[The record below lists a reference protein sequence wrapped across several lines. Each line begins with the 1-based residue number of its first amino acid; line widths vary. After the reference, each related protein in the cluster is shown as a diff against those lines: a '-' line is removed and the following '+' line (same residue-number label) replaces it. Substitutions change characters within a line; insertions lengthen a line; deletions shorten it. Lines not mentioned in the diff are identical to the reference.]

1 MKLKTRLLFNSIGP
15 MLLVI
20 VIVMAI
26 LAFELPLLNT
36 RTTEKGMKSAAYT
49 VANMLD
55 LIEGNYKIN
64 NGNLVKGDKILT
76 DESGIFESMKE
87 KTGMEIAVFYSNI
100 GYATTLKD
108 DAGNYLK
115 LFTVDENIADSVI
128 SLNEVYYDRN
138 ATFNGVDYYG
148 CYVPV
153 RQNGLTANIGMVF
166 VGLPVSEVKS
176 ATVIWIIISFA
187 VVLVVAVVSTIFA
200 WKYARSMTKA
210 IVECEKAAD
219 RLTSGELEI
228 RLPEELLKR
237 SDELGAL
244 GRSNVKLASTLKD
257 IVSEAKK
264 CTEEL
269 GDASTNLKKV
279 SMDTT
284 VAIRNVKNS
293 VNDINKATS
302 SQARDTETAS
312 ENVAV
317 ISGAINDT
325 AMEVKQLDNNAEL
338 MKAKSEEALEILD
351 DLKGIT
357 DEAGQAINVIYEQTN
372 KTNSSAKSIGEA
384 VNLISD
390 IANQTNLLSLNASI
404 EAARAGEAGQGFA
417 VVATEI
423 SALAEQTNNSA
434 HMIKG
439 IIDSLMRDS
448 NNAVKTMDKV
458 QEIIVKQ
465 NENVDRTVS
474 IFNELEDNINTT
486 VTTSAKISQD
496 VKALEEARN
505 VVEDALQNLS
515 AVAEENA
522 AGTEETSNSMDRVGN
537 VINKVSSA
545 ALNLS
550 NMSERLDLTM
560 SAFKV
565 DEY

>member
-1 MKLKTRLLFNSIGP
+1 
-15 MLLVI
+15 
-20 VIVMAI
+20 
-26 LAFELPLLNT
+26 
-36 RTTEKGMKSAAYT
+36 MKSAAYA
-49 VANMLD
+49 VANTLD
-55 LIEGNYKIN
+55 LLDGDYKII
-64 NGNLVKGDKILT
+64 NGKLSKGSLILT
-76 DESGIFESMKE
+76 DEVQFLETLKE
-87 KTGMEIAVFYSNI
+87 KMGMEVAIFYSNI

-108 DAGNYLK
+108 QEGNYLK
-115 LFTVDENIADSVI
+115 QFTVDEKTADSVI
-128 SLNEVYYDRN
+128 SLNEVRYDRDV
-138 ATFNGVDYYG
+138 TFNGVSYYG
-148 CYVPV
+148 CYVPL
-153 RQNGLTANIGMVF
+153 RQNGLTVNIGMVF
-166 VGLPVSEVKS
+166 VGIPGSEVKS
-176 ATVIWIIISFA
+176 DVIPWIIISFA
-187 VVLVVAVVSTIFA
+187 IVLVIAVVSIIFA

-264 CTEEL
+264 CTGEL

-284 VAIRNVKNS
+284 VAIRNIKNS

-302 SQARDTETAS
+302 SQAKDTETAS

-545 ALNLS
+545 ALSLS
-550 NMSERLDLTM
+550 DMSERLDLTM

>member
-15 MLLVI
+15 MLLII
-20 VIVMAI
+20 VVVLAI
-26 LAFELPLLNT
+26 LAFELPLFNSN
-36 RTTEKGMKSAAYT
+36 TTEKSMKSAAYA
-49 VANMLD
+49 VANTLD
-55 LIEGNYKIN
+55 LLDGDYKIV
-64 NGNLVKGDKILT
+64 NGKLSKGSLILT
-76 DESGIFESMKE
+76 DEVQFLETLKE
-87 KTGMEIAVFYSNI
+87 KMGMEVAIFYSNI

-108 DAGNYLK
+108 QEGNYLK
-115 LFTVDENIADSVI
+115 QFTVDEKTADSVI
-128 SLNEVYYDRN
+128 SLNEVRYDRDV
-138 ATFNGVDYYG
+138 TFNGVSYYG
-148 CYVPV
+148 CYVPL
-153 RQNGLTANIGMVF
+153 RQNGLTVNIGMVF
-166 VGLPVSEVKS
+166 VGIPGSEVKS
-176 ATVIWIIISFA
+176 DVIPWIVISFA
-187 VVLVVAVVSTIFA
+187 IVLVIAVVSVIFI
-200 WKYARSMTKA
+200 WRYAKSMTKA
-210 IVECEKAAD
+210 IVECNKAAD

-228 RLPEELLKR
+228 RLPDELLKR
-237 SDELGAL
+237 SDELGSL
-244 GRSNVKLASTLKD
+244 GRSNMKLASTLKD

-302 SQARDTETAS
+302 SQAMDTETAS

-325 AMEVKQLDNNAEL
+325 AMEVKQLDSNAEL

-474 IFNELEDNINTT
+474 IFNELEDNINIT

>member
-15 MLLVI
+15 LLLVI

-26 LAFELPLLNT
+26 FVFGLPLLNN
-36 RTTEKGMKSAAYT
+36 RTAEKGMKSAAYA
-49 VANMLD
+49 VANTMD
-55 LIEGNYKIN
+55 LIDGDYKIY
-64 NGNLVKGDKILT
+64 NGRLLKGEKILT
-76 DESGIFESMKE
+76 DEFRIFETMKE
-87 KTGMEIAVFYSNI
+87 KMGMEIAVFYSNI

-108 DAGNYLK
+108 QEGNYLK
-115 LFTVDENIADSVI
+115 QFTVDEHIADSVI
-128 SLNEVYYDRN
+128 SLNEVYYDRH
-138 ATFNGVDYYG
+138 ATFNDVEYYG

-153 RQNGLTANIGMVF
+153 RQNGLTVNIGMVF
-166 VGLPVSEVKS
+166 VGIPSSEVNS
-176 ATVIWIIISFA
+176 DTMIWIIVSFA
-187 VVLVVAVVSTIFA
+187 IVLVVAVVSIIFV
-200 WKYARSMTKA
+200 WKYAQSMTRA
-210 IVECEKAAD
+210 IVECNKAAD
-219 RLTSGELEI
+219 RLTSGELEVK
-228 RLPEELLKR
+228 LPDELLKR

-244 GRSNVKLASTLKD
+244 GRSNMKLASTLKD

-302 SQARDTETAS
+302 SQAKDTETAS

-325 AMEVKQLDNNAEL
+325 AMEVKQLDNNADL

-357 DEAGQAINVIYEQTN
+357 DEAGRAINVIYEQTN

-465 NENVDRTVS
+465 NDNVDRTVR
-474 IFNELEDNINTT
+474 IFNELEDNINIT
-486 VTTSAKISQD
+486 VTTSAKISED

-522 AGTEETSNSMDRVGN
+522 AGTEETSNSMDKVGN

-545 ALNLS
+545 ALNLAD
-550 NMSERLDLTM
+550 MSERLDLTM
-560 SAFKV
+560 SAFKM

>member
-1 MKLKTRLLFNSIGP
+1 M
-15 MLLVI
+15 
-20 VIVMAI
+20 
-26 LAFELPLLNT
+26 
-36 RTTEKGMKSAAYT
+36 
-49 VANMLD
+49 
-55 LIEGNYKIN
+55 
-64 NGNLVKGDKILT
+64 
-76 DESGIFESMKE
+76 
-87 KTGMEIAVFYSNI
+87 
-100 GYATTLKD
+100 
-108 DAGNYLK
+108 
-115 LFTVDENIADSVI
+115 
-128 SLNEVYYDRN
+128 
-138 ATFNGVDYYG
+138 
-148 CYVPV
+148 
-153 RQNGLTANIGMVF
+153 
-166 VGLPVSEVKS
+166 
-176 ATVIWIIISFA
+176 
-187 VVLVVAVVSTIFA
+187 
-200 WKYARSMTKA
+200 
-210 IVECEKAAD
+210 
-219 RLTSGELEI
+219 
-228 RLPEELLKR
+228 
-237 SDELGAL
+237 
-244 GRSNVKLASTLKD
+244 
-257 IVSEAKK
+257 
-264 CTEEL
+264 
-269 GDASTNLKKV
+269 
-279 SMDTT
+279 
-284 VAIRNVKNS
+284 
-293 VNDINKATS
+293 NDINKATS
-302 SQARDTETAS
+302 SQAKDTETAS

-465 NENVDRTVS
+465 NDNVDRTVR
-474 IFNELEDNINTT
+474 IFNELEDNINIT
-486 VTTSAKISQD
+486 VSTSAKISED

-515 AVAEENA
+515 AVAEQNA

-545 ALNLS
+545 ALSLS
-550 NMSERLDLTM
+550 DMSERLDLTM

>member
-64 NGNLVKGDKILT
+64 NGKLVKGDKILT
-76 DESGIFESMKE
+76 DVSGIFESMKE

-187 VVLVVAVVSTIFA
+187 VVLVVAVASTIFA

-269 GDASTNLKKV
+269 GEASTNLKKV

-404 EAARAGEAGQGFA
+404 EAARAGEAGKGFA
-417 VVATEI
+417 VVANNVRELAAETNKASNEI
-423 SALAEQTNNSA
+423 TN
-434 HMIKG
+434 
-439 IIDSLMRDS
+439 II
-448 NNAVKTMDKV
+448 
-458 QEIIVKQ
+458 
-465 NENVDRTVS
+465 
-474 IFNELEDNINTT
+474 NELNEDVQKAMFSIDDT
-486 VTTSAKISQD
+486 VTTVDKQNKMIESVGENFNSINNNVSGMITRFSHIAEGMKSIADSTNEINDSIST
-496 VKALEEARN
+496 
-505 VVEDALQNLS
+505 LS
-515 AVAEENA
+515 ATSQEVASLSHEGAKASDEA
-522 AGTEETSNSMDRVGN
+522 AEKFN
-537 VINKVSSA
+537 
-545 ALNLS
+545 
-550 NMSERLDLTM
+550 
-560 SAFKV
+560 AFKKV
-565 DEY
+565 LEDIR

>member
-1 MKLKTRLLFNSIGP
+1 MKLKTRLLLNSLGP
-15 MLLVI
+15 MLLIMII
-20 VIVMAI
+20 VLAM
-26 LAFELPLLNT
+26 LAFEIPLFNT
-36 RTTEKGMKSAAYT
+36 RATEKGMKATAYS
-49 VANMLD
+49 VAHALE
-55 LIEGNYKIN
+55 LIEGDYRINGGKLYK
-64 NGNLVKGDKILT
+64 GETVLT
-76 DESGIFESMKE
+76 DEHSLLDSIKNDS
-87 KTGMEIAVFYSNI
+87 GMEISIFYSSI
-100 GYATTLKD
+100 GYATTIKN
-108 DAGNYLK
+108 AEGNYLRQ
-115 LFTVDENIADSVI
+115 FNIDEEIADKVI
-128 SLNEVYYDRN
+128 SLNEVYFDRG
-138 ATFNGVDYYG
+138 AVFNGADYYG

-153 RQNGLTANIGMVF
+153 KQNGTETNIGMVF
-166 VGLPVSEVKS
+166 TGMPQSEVKS
-176 ATVIWIIISFA
+176 NVTLWIIVSFA
-187 VVLVVAVVSTIFA
+187 IVLAIAVGAFIYSS
-200 WKYARSMTKA
+200 KYSGALTKA
-210 IVECEKAAD
+210 IVECNKAAD
-219 RLTSGELEI
+219 RLTSGELDI
-228 RLPEELLKR
+228 RLPEELTKR

-244 GRSNVKLASTLKD
+244 GRSNVKLASTLRD

-264 CTEEL
+264 CTQEL

-284 VAIRNVKNS
+284 VAIRSVKNS

-302 SQARDTETAS
+302 SQAKDTETAS

-317 ISGAINDT
+317 ISTEINDT
-325 AMEVKQLDNNAEL
+325 SMEVKQLDNNAEL
-338 MKAKSEEALEILD
+338 MKAKSEEALQILD

-357 DEAGQAINVIYEQTN
+357 DEAGKAIGVIYEQTN

-434 HMIKG
+434 HMIKT

-448 NNAVKTMDKV
+448 NNAVSTMDKV

-474 IFNELEDNINTT
+474 IFNELEDNINIT
-486 VTTSAKISQD
+486 VTTSAKISED

-550 NMSERLDLTM
+550 DMSERLDLTM
-560 SAFKV
+560 SAFNI
-565 DEY
+565 E